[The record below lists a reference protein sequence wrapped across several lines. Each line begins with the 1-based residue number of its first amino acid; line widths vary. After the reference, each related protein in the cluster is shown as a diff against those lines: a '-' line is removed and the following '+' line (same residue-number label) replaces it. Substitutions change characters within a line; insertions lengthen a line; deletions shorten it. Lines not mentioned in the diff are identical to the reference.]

1 MHKSRGRAA
10 FGGILLYNLRRNFFD
25 LSIHLMNTAE
35 LRAAYL
41 SFFESRGH
49 KIVSSSSLV
58 PQNDPTLL
66 FTNAGMNQFKDPL
79 LGKVDPGYQRAV
91 SAQRCV
97 RAGGKHNDLE
107 NVGYTA
113 RHHTFFEMMGNFSF
127 GDYFKEE
134 TISWAWEFSTAVL
147 GLDKD
152 KITVTVHP
160 TDDDSR
166 AIWRDKIGVPDKR
179 IIDLEENFWTMGDT
193 GPCGPCTELFY
204 DHGPEVAG
212 GPPGSPEEDG
222 DRFIEFW
229 NLVFP
234 QFDRSSDGELAPL
247 PQAGVDTGMGLE
259 RMAAI
264 LQGVHSNYE
273 IDLFRKVMLAA
284 GECAGI
290 KDSQEVLNTASLR
303 VIADHIRSSAFLI
316 ADGIKPGNEDR
327 AYVLRRIIRRA
338 LRHGYKLN
346 IREPFFHK
354 LVPVLVAEMGEA
366 YPLLAEQETSIT
378 AALADEETRFS
389 ETLNQGMEMLKR
401 ELGQISGDTLPGET
415 AFKLYD
421 TYGFPVDL
429 TADVARELDLKVD
442 LAGFD
447 EAMETQRQRGRAATS
462 FSTTL
467 GQKVHV
473 SDPVAFVGYEH
484 LEASCNV
491 IAVFDA
497 AGDSVSQ
504 LKSGDAGILVADRTS
519 FYAESGGQVGDSGR
533 IVGDG
538 FEFQVTDTQVSAA
551 QHLHIGTLSAG
562 TVSAGATGIAEVGVV
577 NRDQT
582 RANHSATHLLHAA
595 LRQVLGDHVQ
605 QKGSLVNAEKL
616 RFDFS
621 HEGAVSREQLAQ
633 IEDLVCEQVRLN
645 SSVDTQL
652 MSYDDAVAN
661 GAMALF
667 GEKYADEVRVL
678 SMGSGYSVE
687 LCGGTHVQRT
697 GDIGAFKI
705 QLETGIAAGVR
716 RIEAVTGQAAVAH
729 NRALEDCLLSASEQ
743 LKTNPAE
750 LTERILQ
757 VVNDNR
763 ALVKE
768 IESLSQKVAAAQSS
782 GLSESI
788 LDINGVAFLAAKI
801 EADSKTVM
809 QTLDT
814 LRSKAAQDSVF
825 VLANVQGGKVGVVVA
840 VSKALSDRLAAPE
853 LINAIGPLV
862 GAKGGGRPDLA
873 RAGGGDNPAG
883 IEQLIAVSKD
893 WVTEQLS

>member
-1 MHKSRGRAA
+1 
-10 FGGILLYNLRRNFFD
+10 
-25 LSIHLMNTAE
+25 
-35 LRAAYL
+35 
-41 SFFESRGH
+41 
-49 KIVSSSSLV
+49 
-58 PQNDPTLL
+58 
-66 FTNAGMNQFKDPL
+66 
-79 LGKVDPGYQRAV
+79 KVDPGYKRAT

-134 TISWAWEFSTAVL
+134 TISWAWEFSTDVL
-147 GLDKD
+147 GLDRN

-166 AIWRDKIGVPDKR
+166 ALWRDKIGVPAER

-204 DHGPEVAG
+204 DHGPSVAG

-222 DRFIEFW
+222 DRYIEFW

-234 QFDRSSDGELAPL
+234 QFDRSADGELASL

-273 IDLFRKVMLAA
+273 IDLFSKILSSA
-284 GECAGI
+284 GEYAGI
-290 KDSQEVLNTASLR
+290 RDSQEILNTASLR

-354 LVPVLVAEMGEA
+354 LVPVLVAEMGAA
-366 YPLLAEQETSIT
+366 YPLLSDQESLIS
-378 AALADEETRFS
+378 AALADEEARFS
-389 ETLNQGMEMLKR
+389 ETLNQGMELLKR
-401 ELGQISGDTLPGET
+401 ELGQMKGDTLPGDT

-429 TADVARELDLKVD
+429 TADVARELGLKVD
-442 LAGFD
+442 QQGFD
-447 EAMETQRQRGRAATS
+447 EAMEAQRQRGRAATS

-473 SDPVAFVGYEH
+473 SEPVEFVGYEQ
-484 LEASCNV
+484 LETSSNV
-491 IAVFDA
+491 IAVFNA
-497 AGDSVSQ
+497 EGDSITQ
-504 LKSGDAGILVADRTS
+504 LKAGDAGILVADKTP
-519 FYAESGGQVGDSGR
+519 FYAESGGQVGDVGR
-533 IVGDG
+533 IIGDG

-551 QHLHIGTLSAG
+551 QHLHIGVLSSGTLESG
-562 TVSAGATGIAEVGVV
+562 VVGVAEVGSV

-621 HEGAVSREQLAQ
+621 HEGGVNREQLAQ
-633 IEDLVCEQVRLN
+633 IEDLVCAQIREN

-652 MSYDDAVAN
+652 MAYDDAVAK

-678 SMGSGYSVE
+678 SMGEGYSVE

-716 RIEAVTGQAAVAH
+716 RIEALTGQAAVDY
-729 NRALEDCLLSASEQ
+729 NRALEDRLLAVSEQ
-743 LKTNPAE
+743 LKTNPLE
-750 LTERILQ
+750 LTDRIVQ
-757 VVNDNR
+757 IVNDNK
-763 ALVKE
+763 ALSKAL
-768 IESLSQKVAAAQSS
+768 ESLSQKMAVAQSS
-782 GLSESI
+782 DLSESMM
-788 LDINGVAFLAAKI
+788 DINGVVFLAAKI
-801 EADSKTVM
+801 DADSKTVM

-814 LRSKAAQDSVF
+814 LRSKAPNNSVF
-825 VLANVQGGKVGVVVA
+825 VLANVQGGKVGLVVA
-840 VSKALSDRLAAPE
+840 VSKDLNPGLSAPE
-853 LINAIGPLV
+853 LLNAVGSLV

-883 IEQLIAVSKD
+883 IDALLEQSKS
-893 WVTEQLS
+893 WVVEHLN

>member
-1 MHKSRGRAA
+1 
-10 FGGILLYNLRRNFFD
+10 
-25 LSIHLMNTAE
+25 MNTAE
-35 LRAAYL
+35 LRASYL
-41 SFFESRGH
+41 SFFESKGH
-49 KIVSSSSLV
+49 KIVPSSSLV
-58 PQNDPTLL
+58 PNNDPTLL

-79 LGKVDPGYQRAV
+79 LGKVDPGYKRAT

-134 TISWAWEFSTAVL
+134 TISWAWEFSTDVL
-147 GLDKD
+147 GLDRN

-166 AIWRDKIGVPDKR
+166 ALWRDKIGVPAER

-204 DHGPEVAG
+204 DHGPSVAG

-222 DRFIEFW
+222 DRYIEFW

-234 QFDRSSDGELAPL
+234 QFDRSADGELAPL

-273 IDLFRKVMLAA
+273 IDLFSKILSSA
-284 GECAGI
+284 GEYAGI
-290 KDSQEVLNTASLR
+290 RDPQEILNTASLR

-354 LVPVLVAEMGEA
+354 LVPVLVAEMGAA
-366 YPLLAEQETSIT
+366 YPLLSEQESVIS
-378 AALADEETRFS
+378 AALEDEEARFS
-389 ETLNQGMEMLKR
+389 ETLNQGMELLKR
-401 ELGQISGDTLPGET
+401 EFGQMKGDTLPGDT

-429 TADVARELDLKVD
+429 TADVARELGLKVD
-442 LAGFD
+442 QEGFD
-447 EAMETQRQRGRAATS
+447 EAMEAQRQRGRAATS

-473 SDPVAFVGYEH
+473 SEPVEFVGYER
-484 LEASCNV
+484 LDTRSNV
-491 IAVFDA
+491 IAVFNA
-497 AGDSVSQ
+497 EGDSVSQ
-504 LKSGDAGILVADRTS
+504 LKPGDAGILVADKTP
-519 FYAESGGQVGDSGR
+519 FYAESGGQVGDVGR
-533 IVGDG
+533 IIGDG

-551 QHLHIGTLSAG
+551 QHLHIGVLSSG
-562 TVSAGATGIAEVGVV
+562 TIEAGAVGVAEVGSVT
-577 NRDQT
+577 RDQT

-621 HEGAVSREQLAQ
+621 HEGGVSREQLAQ
-633 IEDLVCEQVRLN
+633 IEDLVCAQIREN

-652 MSYDDAVAN
+652 MTYDDAVAK

-678 SMGSGYSVE
+678 SMGEGYSVE

-705 QLETGIAAGVR
+705 QLETGIASGVR
-716 RIEAVTGQAAVAH
+716 RIEALTGQAAVDY
-729 NRALEDCLLSASEQ
+729 NRTLEDRLLAASEQ
-743 LKTNPAE
+743 LKTNPLE
-750 LTERILQ
+750 LTDRIVQ
-757 VVNDNR
+757 VVNDNK
-763 ALVKE
+763 ALSKE
-768 IESLSQKVAAAQSS
+768 LESLSQKMAVAQSS
-782 GLSESI
+782 DLSESMM
-788 LDINGVAFLAAKI
+788 DINGVAFLAAKI
-801 EADSKTVM
+801 DSDSKTVM

-814 LRSKAAQDSVF
+814 LRSKAPNNSVF
-825 VLANVQGGKVGVVVA
+825 VLTNVQGGKVGLVVA
-840 VSKALSDRLAAPE
+840 VSKDLNPGLSAPE
-853 LINAIGPLV
+853 LLNAVGPLV

-883 IEQLIAVSKD
+883 IDALLEQSKS
-893 WVTEQLS
+893 WVVEHLN

>member
-1 MHKSRGRAA
+1 
-10 FGGILLYNLRRNFFD
+10 
-25 LSIHLMNTAE
+25 MNTAE

-41 SFFESRGH
+41 NFFESNGH
-49 KIVSSSSLV
+49 KVVASGSLV
-58 PQNDPTLL
+58 PHNDPTLL

-79 LGKVDPGYQRAV
+79 LGKVDPGYSRAA

-134 TISWAWEFSTAVL
+134 TIGWAWEFTTQVL

-160 TDDDSR
+160 TDEDSR
-166 AIWRDKIGVPDKR
+166 ALWRDKIGVPAER

-234 QFDRSSDGELAPL
+234 QFDRSAEGDLAPL

-273 IDLFRKVMLAA
+273 IDLFRNIMLAA
-284 GECAGI
+284 GEHAGI
-290 KDSQEVLNTASLR
+290 RDPKQVLNTPSLR

-354 LVPVLVAEMGEA
+354 LVPVLVEEMGQA
-366 YPLLAEQETSIT
+366 YPLLVEQQAIISD
-378 AALADEETRFS
+378 ALADEEARFS
-389 ETLNQGMEMLKR
+389 ETLNQGMDLLKA
-401 ELGQISGDTLPGET
+401 EFGQLQGDTLPGET

-429 TADVARELDLKVD
+429 TADVAREMGLKVD
-442 LAGFD
+442 QAGFD
-447 EAMETQRQRGRAATS
+447 EAMEAQRERGRAATS

-473 SDPVAFVGYEH
+473 SEPVEFIGYEQ
-484 LEASCNV
+484 LQKEAEV
-491 IAVFDA
+491 IAVFNGEGDRVPKLSI
-497 AGDSVSQ
+497 GDS
-504 LKSGDAGILVADRTS
+504 GIVVIDKTP
-519 FYAESGGQVGDSGR
+519 FYAESGGQVGDVGR
-533 IVGDG
+533 IFGPD
-538 FEFQVTDTQVSAA
+538 FEFQVTDTQISAA
-551 QHLHIGTLSAG
+551 QHLHIGSVARG
-562 TVSAGATGIAEVGVV
+562 EIEPGQSGFAEVASAERG
-577 NRDQT
+577 QT
-582 RANHSATHLLHAA
+582 CANHSATHLLHAA
-595 LRQVLGDHVQ
+595 LRSVLGVHVQ
-605 QKGSLVNAEKL
+605 QKGSLVNPEKL

-621 HEGAVSREQLAQ
+621 HESGVSREQMAQ
-633 IEDLVCEQVRLN
+633 IEDQICAQIRDNTAVE
-645 SSVDTQL
+645 TKL
-652 MSYDDAVAN
+652 MPYKEAVAS

-667 GEKYADEVRVL
+667 GEKYADEVRVV
-678 SMGSGYSVE
+678 SMGGDYSVE
-687 LCGGTHVQRT
+687 LCGGTHVART
-697 GDIGAFKI
+697 GEIGAFKI
-705 QLETGIAAGVR
+705 QFETGIAAGVR
-716 RIEAVTGQAAVAH
+716 RIEAVSGQAAVSH
-729 NRALEDCLLSASEQ
+729 LRLLEDRMLMASEQ

-750 LTERILQ
+750 LVDRITH
-757 VVNDNR
+757 
-763 ALVKE
+763 LVGENKSLAKE
-768 IESLSQKVAAAQSS
+768 IAALSQKVAAAQSS
-782 GLSESI
+782 DLSGSI
-788 LDINGVAFLAAKI
+788 DDINGVSVLAATVNG
-801 EADSKTVM
+801 DSKAVM

-814 LRSKAAQDSVF
+814 LRSKTPDNSIF
-825 VLANVQGGKVGVVVA
+825 VLANTHDGKVGLVVA
-840 VSKALSDRLAAPE
+840 VSKDLNARIAAPDLLNE
-853 LINAIGPLV
+853 IGPLV
-862 GAKGGGRPDLA
+862 GAKGGGRADLA
-873 RAGGGDNPAG
+873 RAGGGNNPDGVEPLLAAAKQW
-883 IEQLIAVSKD
+883 IRER
-893 WVTEQLS
+893 LS